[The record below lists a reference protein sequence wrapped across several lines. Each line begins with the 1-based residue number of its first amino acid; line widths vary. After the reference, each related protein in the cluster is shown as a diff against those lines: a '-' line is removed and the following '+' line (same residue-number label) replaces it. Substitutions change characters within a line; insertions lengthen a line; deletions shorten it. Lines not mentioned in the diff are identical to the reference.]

1 MQKLNHPSGWN
12 GLRELS
18 IFLTD
23 PFAYRRQPI
32 VVGDNSGI
40 PFNLTV
46 SATWLLFWRNEK
58 IGLPVSLI

>member
-18 IFLTD
+18 IFLTAS
-23 PFAYRRQPI
+23 FAYRRRPI

-46 SATWLLFWRNEK
+46 SATWLLFWRFE
-58 IGLPVSLI
+58 